1 AVGQNQQSDT
11 PSKSSRPHRCPR
23 EGPLSREAVG
33 GSRRVRAE
41 RRSGRSAHRADGPR
55 CIIAG
60 GPGPARNGPTRR
72 GCPRTGGRDR
82 PGAAG
87 WRKTKKRSG
96 GEGRRRGARAG
107 RRNAIATLRTVAAAA
122 APPRLGGGADTQGAL
137 PLGDPRG
144 GGRPADIILRD
155 LGHMWAS
162 GRLVVLNRRIPV
174 ACSAG
179 RLPRQA
185 NVRGRRGGRARAAG
199 RGRRGGGGPSPEEQ
213 EQQKHEDE
221 KEALKRGT
229 KKLAPTRRRATLPRA
244 REEPAGEARRRRA
257 SRRRHI
263 SGAPRRAEAARRRT
277 GGSGERHQHT
287 NSEVRAKSQIG
298 GCQGRKRATTM
309 RSR

>member
-1 AVGQNQQSDT
+1 RRRRLAPPVFVTAPASEPKAARRT
-11 PSKSSRPHRCPR
+11 PARPKRRAPSAGRPSAAAGASEPSGGAAEALTARMAH
-23 EGPLSREAVG
+23 GALSRGAP
-33 GSRRVRAE
+33 
-41 RRSGRSAHRADGPR
+41 DG
-55 CIIAG
+55 AA
-60 GPGPARNGPTRR
+60 GPGP
-72 GCPRTGGRDR
+72 GCTGRAG
-82 PGAAG
+82 GAG
-87 WRKTKKRSG
+87 GSG

-144 GGRPADIILRD
+144 GGRHHPPRPGPHVGQWA
-155 LGHMWAS
+155 LG
-162 GRLVVLNRRIPV
+162 GTE
-174 ACSAG
+174 SAHPCG
-179 RLPRQA
+179 VQCRAPSKTGERAWQT
-185 NVRGRRGGRARAAG
+185 RRAREG
-199 RGRRGGGGPSPEEQ
+199 SREGEEKEEQ

-287 NSEVRAKSQIG
+287 SADVRVESERPP
-298 GCQGRKRATTM
+298 
-309 RSR
+309 

>member
-1 AVGQNQQSDT
+1 FCHGARQRTEGCSANARAAQE
-11 PSKSSRPHRCPR
+11 

-60 GPGPARNGPTRR
+60 RSGWRR
-72 GCPRTGGRDR
+72 GARARVHRESGRIEGG
-82 PGAAG
+82 AG
-87 WRKTKKRSG
+87 GSG

-144 GGRPADIILRD
+144 GGTDIILRD

-199 RGRRGGGGPSPEEQ
+199 RGRRGGG

-287 NSEVRAKSQIG
+287 NSEVRADFEHIQSS
-298 GCQGRKRATTM
+298 A
-309 RSR
+309 

>member
-1 AVGQNQQSDT
+1 R
-11 PSKSSRPHRCPR
+11 RPPANRRLLGERPR
-23 EGPLSREAVG
+23 
-33 GSRRVRAE
+33 
-41 RRSGRSAHRADGPR
+41 GPR
-55 CIIAG
+55 G
-60 GPGPARNGPTRR
+60 GPPQQG
-72 GCPRTGGRDR
+72 
-82 PGAAG
+82 
-87 WRKTKKRSG
+87 
-96 GEGRRRGARAG
+96 GRRRQPARPSRAEERPKRSPRGWPTVHYRGA
-107 RRNAIATLRTVAAAA
+107 LRM
-122 APPRLGGGADTQGAL
+122 APRGPGQGAQ
-137 PLGDPRG
+137 GERAEGAEGRG
-144 GGRPADIILRD
+144 GGGVPERGDGTRSPPCAQLRRRRPPLALEEGRTLRGPSLWETPEGEADIILRD

-199 RGRRGGGGPSPEEQ
+199 RGRRGGG

-287 NSEVRAKSQIG
+287 NSEVRADFEHIQSS
-298 GCQGRKRATTM
+298 A
-309 RSR
+309 

>member
-1 AVGQNQQSDT
+1 RRPPANRRLLGERPRGPRGGPPQQGGRRRQPAR
-11 PSKSSRPHRCPR
+11 PS
-23 EGPLSREAVG
+23 
-33 GSRRVRAE
+33 RAE
-41 RRSGRSAHRADGPR
+41 ERPKRSPRGWPTVHYRGALRMAPRGPGQGAQGERAD
-55 CIIAG
+55 
-60 GPGPARNGPTRR
+60 R
-72 GCPRTGGRDR
+72 G
-82 PGAAG
+82 
-87 WRKTKKRSG
+87 SG

-144 GGRPADIILRD
+144 GGTDIILRD

-199 RGRRGGGGPSPEEQ
+199 RGRRGGG

>member
-1 AVGQNQQSDT
+1 REGGSVSRPSAVGQNQQSDT

-60 GPGPARNGPTRR
+60 
-72 GCPRTGGRDR
+72 
-82 PGAAG
+82 
-87 WRKTKKRSG
+87 RSG
-96 GEGRRRGARAG
+96 WRRGARA
-107 RRNAIATLRTVAAAA
+107 RVHRE
-122 APPRLGGGADTQGAL
+122 
-137 PLGDPRG
+137 
-144 GGRPADIILRD
+144 
-155 LGHMWAS
+155 S
-162 GRLVVLNRRIPV
+162 
-174 ACSAG
+174 
-179 RLPRQA
+179 
-185 NVRGRRGGRARAAG
+185 G
-199 RGRRGGGGPSPEEQ
+199 RGRRERRGGEEAGCQSGATERDRHLAHSCGGGGPPSPWRRGGHSGGPPFGRPPRGRDRHHPPRPGPHVGQWALGGTESAHPCGVQCRAPSKTGERAWQTRRAREGSREGEEKEEQ

-287 NSEVRAKSQIG
+287 SADVRVESERPP
-298 GCQGRKRATTM
+298 
-309 RSR
+309 

>member
-1 AVGQNQQSDT
+1 GNFRHRRRRRRLAPPVFVTAPASEPKAARRT
-11 PSKSSRPHRCPR
+11 PARPKRRAPSAGRPSAAAGASEPSGGAAEALTARMAH
-23 EGPLSREAVG
+23 GALSRGAP
-33 GSRRVRAE
+33 
-41 RRSGRSAHRADGPR
+41 DG
-55 CIIAG
+55 AA
-60 GPGPARNGPTRR
+60 GPGP
-72 GCPRTGGRDR
+72 GCTGRAG
-82 PGAAG
+82 GAG
-87 WRKTKKRSG
+87 GSG

-144 GGRPADIILRD
+144 GGTDIILRD